1 MKKLITLILGLM
13 MAASYAGAQVKVNYG
28 KDSPLRKLQMAELYI
43 NALYVDSVNE
53 QKLVEDAI
61 KGMLNK
67 LDPHSSYS
75 NAEEMKALTE
85 PLMGNFEGIGIQ
97 FNMIEDTLIVIQ
109 PVVNGPSEKVGIMPG
124 DRIVSVNDTVI
135 AGVKMAKHNIMKR
148 LRGKKGTKVNIGI
161 KRPGVDE
168 KMTFTVT
175 RDKIP
180 IKSLE
185 AAYMI
190 DDNIGYVRL
199 GNFGANT
206 YKEFME
212 AMDMLKERGMKDV
225 IVDLQGNGGGFL
237 QASVMIAGEFLNNND
252 LIVYTQGRAFKRK
265 DYKAK
270 GNGDF
275 REGRVAVLVDEFS
288 ASAAE
293 IFTGAIQDYD
303 RGIVVGRRSF
313 GKGLVQRPIELPDN
327 SMIRLTIAHYY
338 TPSGRCIQKPYKK
351 GDMKD
356 YEMDFE
362 NRLKHGELTCRDSIH
377 FNDSLKYYTLR
388 EHRTVYGGGGIMP
401 DYFVPLD
408 TMKYSK
414 YYRKLILKNIV
425 LTSSLKYVDKNRK
438 DISSRYKTFDHFK
451 TEYCIPE
458 EVIEGVVAEG
468 KKEKIEPLNDEDLS
482 KTKEQLRIQMKALVA
497 RDIWDMSEY
506 YEIMNRSNDI
516 VKEAVKLLKK

>member
-97 FNMIEDTLIVIQ
+97 FNMIEDTLVVIQ

-161 KRPGVDE
+161 KRRGVDE